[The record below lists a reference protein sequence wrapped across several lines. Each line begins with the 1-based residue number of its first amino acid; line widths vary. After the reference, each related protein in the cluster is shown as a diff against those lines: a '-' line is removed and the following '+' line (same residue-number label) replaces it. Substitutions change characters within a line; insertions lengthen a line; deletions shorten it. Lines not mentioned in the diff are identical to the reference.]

1 MTTESIVVTG
11 NAVVPGEPD
20 EARLEVRLTA
30 LRNTPAEA
38 LAEVAKDS
46 QELQGIFS
54 ELSIGSN
61 RRTSTGISVNAESEY
76 DGRLKRSIHRGYRA
90 SSGTTLRLDDAELVG
105 KLVGAVTRRTG
116 GDVQGPR
123 WQIALENPARVDACR
138 AASADARRKAE
149 AYATALGAR
158 VGVVLSVTEPGVGG
172 RSFDTYDMQ
181 VSAAMAAPPPDL
193 DIEVDVGSLD
203 VRASVEVTFS
213 IEQDR

>member
-1 MTTESIVVTG
+1 MTTESIIVTG
-11 NAVVPGEPD
+11 HAVVPGEPD

-38 LAEVAKDS
+38 LAEVAKDC

-54 ELSIGSN
+54 ELSIGSE
-61 RRTSTGISVNAESEY
+61 RRTSTGISVNAENEY
-76 DGRLKRSIHRGYRA
+76 DGTLKRYIHKGFRA
-90 SSGTTLRLDDAELVG
+90 SSGTTLRLDDVSLVG
-105 KLVGAVTRRTG
+105 KLVGDVTRRTG
-116 GDVQGPR
+116 GEVQGPR
-123 WQIALENPARVDACR
+123 WQIALENPARVEACR
-138 AASADARRKAE
+138 AASADARRKAD

-158 VGVVLSVTEPGVGG
+158 LGVVLSVTEPGLGG
-172 RSFDTYDMQ
+172 QNLLPGYEMQ
-181 VSAAMAAPPPDL
+181 VSSEMAAPPDL

>member
-1 MTTESIVVTG
+1 MTTENIVVMG
-11 NAVVPGEPD
+11 HAVVPGEPD
-20 EARLEVRLTA
+20 EARLEVRLSA

-54 ELSIGSN
+54 ELSIGSE
-61 RRTSTGISVNAESEY
+61 RRTSTGISVNAENEY
-76 DGRLKRSIHRGYRA
+76 DGTLKRYIHKGFRA
-90 SSGTTLRLDDAELVG
+90 SSGTTLRLEDAALVG
-105 KLVGAVTRRTG
+105 KLVGDVTRRTG
-116 GDVQGPR
+116 GEVHGPR
-123 WQIALENPARVDACR
+123 WQIALENPARVEACR
-138 AASADARRKAE
+138 AASADARRKAD

-158 VGVVLSVTEPGVGG
+158 LGVVLLVAEPGLGV
-172 RSFDTYDMQ
+172 RSFGPGNEMQ
-181 VSAAMAAPPPDL
+181 VSSEMAAPPDL